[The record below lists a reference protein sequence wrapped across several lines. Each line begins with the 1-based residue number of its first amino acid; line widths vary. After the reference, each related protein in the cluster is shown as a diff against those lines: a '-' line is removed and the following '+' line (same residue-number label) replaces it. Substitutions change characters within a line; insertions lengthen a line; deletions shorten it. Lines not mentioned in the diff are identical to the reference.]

1 MNQEQIVDNI
11 ILDMLEVKK
20 PGSKQKILDRTTKS
34 SRRLAMLSILDDDRQ
49 LFNDYKKIVLNEP
62 PQECGEYS
70 TDIVE
75 LLRKYVRVADIEKK
89 EHGEVMT
96 PTLLVNEMLDKL
108 PSEVWSN
115 KDLKWLDPCNGVGT
129 FPSVVVERLMVGL
142 KDVIVGDCDRYR
154 HIIENMIYVCEIQP
168 KNMFLFHCAFD
179 REDDHELNTYFGS
192 FLTKEFNEHMLN
204 VWGIEKFDIV
214 MGNPPYQDNDS
225 DGDNKLYLSFT
236 NKSITFLVDGGY
248 LLFIT
253 PKSILD
259 YLTNVNKNRT
269 YIDKFYDII
278 YLSID
283 CPSKYFNVGSTFVYF
298 LLCKEPHSKKT
309 TINYLDEN
317 NKENTIETKLIEGMM
332 IPSKPSKI
340 DLDIINKITSIT
352 DTFGFDFMR
361 KINGGA
367 MVRYR
372 NTTKSLKYNS
382 KTLSDNQDDIFRFP
396 LIHKINKTNPY
407 PGLICY
413 CSEELK
419 DIYKPKVLISRT
431 GYLMPSFDAGG
442 LGITDNMN
450 YINVETQTEATNIIF
465 LLESPIRKYLGIQFS
480 KSARD
485 GITTTIYNLKKID
498 VKKLKSINNELIY
511 SLYNLSQEEI
521 KHLEK
526 TIKK

>member
-1 MNQEQIVDNI
+1 
-11 ILDMLEVKK
+11 
-20 PGSKQKILDRTTKS
+20 
-34 SRRLAMLSILDDDRQ
+34 
-49 LFNDYKKIVLNEP
+49 
-62 PQECGEYS
+62 
-70 TDIVE
+70 
-75 LLRKYVRVADIEKK
+75 
-89 EHGEVMT
+89 
-96 PTLLVNEMLDKL
+96 
-108 PSEVWSN
+108 
-115 KDLKWLDPCNGVGT
+115 
-129 FPSVVVERLMVGL
+129 
-142 KDVIVGDCDRYR
+142 
-154 HIIENMIYVCEIQP
+154 
-168 KNMFLFHCAFD
+168 MFLFHCAFD

-192 FLTKEFNEHMLN
+192 FLTKEFDEHMLN

-526 TIKK
+526 TTKK

>member
-75 LLRKYVRVADIEKK
+75 LLRKYVKVADIEKK

-204 VWGIEKFDIV
+204 VWGVEKFDIV
-214 MGNPPYQDNDS
+214 MGNPPYNKPGTSNSGNTIWPKFVDKIISYISEGGFMCVVHPSLWRRPQHKTWNLLTQFQILHLDIHDTQDGLKVFEAGTRYDWYVLNKIPIHTTTTIRFEDGEIM
-225 DGDNKLYLSFT
+225 DVNLLGRNFLPNKNITLIDTFTNGDNLCEIIHSCSDYEIRKPWM
-236 NKSITFLVDGGY
+236 NKTETETHIYPCINSILNDGSINWWYSNRNDKGHFNVPKIIVSDSTGY
-248 LLFIT
+248 LLNDYDGNYGLTSHSLGIVVEDENI
-253 PKSILD
+253 SILMEKA
-259 YLTNVNKNRT
+259 LN
-269 YIDKFYDII
+269 
-278 YLSID
+278 
-283 CPSKYFNVGSTFVYF
+283 
-298 LLCKEPHSKKT
+298 SKKFKEVGDS
-309 TINYLDEN
+309 IKWSSFWVDPRFFKYLNKDFYKQFVDEN
-317 NKENTIETKLIEGMM
+317 GNE
-332 IPSKPSKI
+332 
-340 DLDIINKITSIT
+340 
-352 DTFGFDFMR
+352 
-361 KINGGA
+361 
-367 MVRYR
+367 
-372 NTTKSLKYNS
+372 
-382 KTLSDNQDDIFRFP
+382 
-396 LIHKINKTNPY
+396 
-407 PGLICY
+407 
-413 CSEELK
+413 
-419 DIYKPKVLISRT
+419 
-431 GYLMPSFDAGG
+431 
-442 LGITDNMN
+442 
-450 YINVETQTEATNIIF
+450 
-465 LLESPIRKYLGIQFS
+465 IQ
-480 KSARD
+480 
-485 GITTTIYNLKKID
+485 
-498 VKKLKSINNELIY
+498 NN
-511 SLYNLSQEEI
+511 
-521 KHLEK
+521 
-526 TIKK
+526 